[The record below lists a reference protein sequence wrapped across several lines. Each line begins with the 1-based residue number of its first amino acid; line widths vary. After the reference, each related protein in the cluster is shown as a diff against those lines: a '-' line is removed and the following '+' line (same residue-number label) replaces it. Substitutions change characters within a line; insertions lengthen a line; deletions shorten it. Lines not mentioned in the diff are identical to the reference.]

1 MLVLN
6 GNNVLGF
13 INKKRKFWQ
22 KIIFLC
28 VFVIIVSIIIGLS
41 VGFSKSET
49 NSSSI
54 LVGTTNANVTINKLG
69 IISSQQGR
77 LVGGCSNLDN
87 LVATTFEEKVFF
99 IHYMASILRGKVFFG
114 TPFFIISVKL

>member
-1 MLVLN
+1 MFVLY
-6 GNNVLGF
+6 GNNAHGLL
-13 INKKRKFWQ
+13 NEKKKFWK
-22 KIIFLC
+22 KIILLC
-28 VFVIIVSIIIGLS
+28 ACIIAVSLIIGLS
-41 VGFSKSET
+41 VGLSIGLKKSET

-87 LVATTFEEKVFF
+87 LVTTTFEDKVYYYIKYLF
-99 IHYMASILRGKVFFG
+99 IHIF
-114 TPFFIISVKL
+114 